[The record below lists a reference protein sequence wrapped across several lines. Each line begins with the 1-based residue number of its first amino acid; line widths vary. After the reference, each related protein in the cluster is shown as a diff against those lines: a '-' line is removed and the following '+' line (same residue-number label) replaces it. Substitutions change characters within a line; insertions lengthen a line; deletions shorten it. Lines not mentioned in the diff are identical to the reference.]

1 MNTLLIFV
9 VLILVAIAVWQLTK
23 IFELSQFNIKK
34 DDSQI
39 ANDKDN
45 DYNGKLMF
53 AFLGFIYL
61 FTIFLFGSGEKCF
74 YHVLHQNTELK

>member
-34 DDSQI
+34 DGSQI

-53 AFLGFIYL
+53 AFLAFIYL
-61 FTIFLFGSGEKCF
+61 FTIFSFW
-74 YHVLHQNTELK
+74 